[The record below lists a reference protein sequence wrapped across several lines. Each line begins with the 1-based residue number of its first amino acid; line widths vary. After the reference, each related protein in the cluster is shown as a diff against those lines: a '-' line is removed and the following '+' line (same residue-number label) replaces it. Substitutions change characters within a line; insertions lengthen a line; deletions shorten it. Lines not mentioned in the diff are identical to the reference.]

1 MKIFVLADPE
11 TYLAFSLAGIRGR
24 AVKSPSEVPAALEA
38 LVEKEKGLVLMTER
52 LAEANRDVIERI
64 LLRPEAPLIVEIPDT
79 QGPVPERRKATERIL
94 SLLRT

>member
-1 MKIFVLADPE
+1 MKIFVLADPD

-24 AVKSPSEVPAALEA
+24 AVQSPSEVPAALEA
-38 LVEKEKGLVLMTER
+38 LVEKETGLVLMTER
-52 LAEANRDVIERI
+52 LAEANRALI
-64 LLRPEAPLIVEIPDT
+64 LEIPDT